1 MSPKEETISLDK
13 AGDLLA
19 DILQAKDVPFEVE
32 SFDDFVQNIF
42 SLSYPNYNF
51 NTWHIRLLSY
61 KVDELLAMDKDDK
74 FLLVVLPRY
83 HLKSTLL
90 GYASTIYRMIT
101 GFGDG
106 IYISYKDELCVAPD
120 TKIRTPTGYR
130 CIKDI
135 KVGKSVLTHTGE
147 YKQVSKIFERYVN
160 EKLLKI
166 TLDNEEIILVT
177 KEHPILKDNDWIPA
191 GNLKSGDFISKVNI
205 KEFNAE
211 RHIQVVNI
219 EEVDYEGSVYNLE
232 VRKNHSY
239 VGKGIVFHNCLY
251 HLSNIKTSIN
261 NNPMLSKI
269 FVDLHPQ
276 SESGI
281 GYKIG
286 NRKLRMFSAGV
297 FSVKRGIHC
306 DSVVICDD
314 LEGDLQNPMTF
325 TELEKTKRIF
335 NAEIMNIPNKRCPL
349 LIFGTVIDYSDLL
362 FNLKDNPK
370 FESIWMPAVNPDLN
384 HDVLW
389 GDMYPK
395 SWLEERKKATGWKA
409 FSTEFLLTP
418 ALATEA
424 FISREELDKVV
435 DGSLKNYQV
444 PGW

>member
-1 MSPKEETISLDK
+1 MSLKEETISLDK

-19 DILQAKDVPFEVE
+19 DILQAKDVPFEIGT
-32 SFDDFVQNIF
+32 FDDFVQNIF

-61 KVDELLAMDKDDK
+61 KVDELLTMDKDDK

-90 GYASTIYRMIT
+90 GYASSIYRMLT

-106 IYISYKDELCVAPD
+106 IYISYKDELC
-120 TKIRTPTGYR
+120 
-130 CIKDI
+130 
-135 KVGKSVLTHTGE
+135 
-147 YKQVSKIFERYVN
+147 
-160 EKLLKI
+160 
-166 TLDNEEIILVT
+166 
-177 KEHPILKDNDWIPA
+177 
-191 GNLKSGDFISKVNI
+191 
-205 KEFNAE
+205 
-211 RHIQVVNI
+211 
-219 EEVDYEGSVYNLE
+219 
-232 VRKNHSY
+232 
-239 VGKGIVFHNCLY
+239 LY

-261 NNPMLSKI
+261 NNSMLSKV

-335 NAEIMNIPNKRCPL
+335 NAEIMNIPNKGCPL

-362 FNLKDNPK
+362 FNLKDNLK
-370 FESIWMPAVNPDLN
+370 FESIWMSAVNPDPN

-424 FISREELDKVV
+424 FISREELDKVI
-435 DGSLKNYQV
+435 DSSLKNYQV